1 MPRAKGGFK
10 QRRAHK
16 KILGL
21 AKGYRMSRNRLFKSA
36 HEAVVRAGENAFA
49 GRRQRRRD
57 MRVLWIAR
65 LNGALDKYG
74 IKYSRFISALNKS
87 DVKLNRKMLSEMAIK
102 DPKGFELVVE
112 SVRKNISAN

>member
-1 MPRAKGGFK
+1 MPRVKGGFK

-16 KILGL
+16 KILTL
-21 AKGYRMSRNRLFKSA
+21 AKGYRMSRNRLFRTA

-65 LNGALDKYG
+65 INGALTQFG
-74 IKYSRFISALNKS
+74 IQYSRFMAALTKS
-87 DVKLNRKMLSEMAIK
+87 NIDLNRKMLAEVAVR
-102 DPKGFELVVE
+102 DPKGFEKVVE
-112 SVRKNISAN
+112 EVKAKVGK